1 MSRYLRFNKTICKQ
15 DDILQINREVFEKNG
30 IYKVVRESKYV
41 YIVEMPINS
50 FYYGLEFGIEKKLEN
65 KDYTV
70 IEF

>member
-1 MSRYLRFNKTICKQ
+1 MNRYLRFNKTIYKQ
-15 DDILQINREVFEKNG
+15 DDVLQINREVFEKNG
-30 IYKVVRESKYV
+30 IYKVLRESKDV
-41 YIVEMPINS
+41 YIVEMPINN